1 MNIRVLPQEIAAKIA
16 AGEVVERPLSVV
28 KELLENS
35 IDAGA
40 DEINIQIEEG
50 GRRLILVEDNG
61 AGIAASEADI
71 ALERYATSKISS
83 IEDLESIRSLGFRG
97 EALASIAAVSRMDLL
112 TRYKPEDVGIH
123 LIIEGSKT
131 IHREAAGL
139 NHGTRIMVKD
149 LFYNV
154 PARRKFL
161 KSERTER
168 RVIRDLL
175 SRYALYYADIR
186 FNLEMEGRKL
196 LGTNG
201 NGNRREI
208 LSQLYDVNTARE
220 LLDLKVVD
228 DFLSL
233 KGFISP
239 TGISRSNRK
248 EIIFFIN
255 GRLIG
260 DASLTAAV
268 TRAYQNHLMVGRYPI
283 AVLFLDISPEEID
296 VNVHPT
302 KAEVRFR
309 EPGRIFSLIHSAVR
323 KTISAYS
330 DAPAVM
336 PNIWS
341 STLDHARQI
350 NPAWQF
356 SGEQAGLRE
365 LEATDEGLSEEKG
378 ASVHA
383 EAAELVHIPLLRLI
397 GQIGRTYL
405 VAEGP
410 DGLYLIDQHAA
421 HERVLFERFLKNPAS
436 INSQFLLEP
445 VIVQIPGQIEADLQ
459 GQIEVLTK
467 YGFKIENFGPAT
479 YKILA
484 VPALIKHIGPKEAF
498 ISALEEDQEDA
509 SLIEEA
515 QVNKMVTRI
524 CKRAAV
530 KGGQVLS
537 PEEQE
542 NLLRDLEAC
551 ESPRTC
557 PHGRPTMI
565 HLSVDMLERQFGRRG
580 SR

>member
-1 MNIRVLPQEIAAKIA
+1 MTIKVLSQEIASKIA

-40 DEINIQIEEG
+40 DEISIKIEEG
-50 GRRLILVEDNG
+50 GRRLIQVEDNG
-61 AGIAASEADI
+61 AGIAASEADL

-83 IEDLESIRSLGFRG
+83 IEDLETIRSLGFRG
-97 EALASIAAVSRMDLL
+97 EALASIAAVSRLDLM
-112 TRYKPEDVGIH
+112 TRYGPEDVGIH
-123 LIIEGSKT
+123 LIVEGGE
-131 IHREAAGL
+131 IVNREPAGL

-168 RVIRDLL
+168 KVIKDLIA
-175 SRYALYYADIR
+175 RYALHYADIR
-186 FNLEMEGRKL
+186 FNLLIEDRKL
-196 LGTNG
+196 LATNG
-201 NGNRREI
+201 NGNRREV
-208 LSQLYDVNTARE
+208 LSQVYDVNTAKE

-233 KGFISP
+233 EGFISP

-248 EIIFFIN
+248 EILFFIN
-255 GRLIG
+255 GRLIS

-268 TRAYQNHLMVGRYPI
+268 TRAYQNLIMVGRYPI
-283 AVLFLDISPEEID
+283 AVLFLDINPEEVD

-302 KAEVRFR
+302 KAEVRFQ

-330 DAPAVM
+330 DVPAIAPT
-336 PNIWS
+336 IWS
-341 STLDHARQI
+341 SAPGPAREI
-350 NPAWQF
+350 DPAWQF
-356 SGEQAGLRE
+356 STEEPKTTSETSQNVSSEPVGEHLPE
-365 LEATDEGLSEEKG
+365 FTN
-378 ASVHA
+378 V
-383 EAAELVHIPLLRLI
+383 PLLRLI

-421 HERVLFERFLKNPAS
+421 HERVLFEQFLKNPALIS
-436 INSQFLLEP
+436 SQYLLEP
-445 VIVQIPGQIEADLQ
+445 VVVQLPGQIEADVQ
-459 GQIEVLTK
+459 PQITVLEK

-479 YKILA
+479 YKINAIPTVIIHLD
-484 VPALIKHIGPKEAF
+484 PREAF
-498 ISALEEDQEDA
+498 ISALEEDQEDN
-509 SLIEEA
+509 SLLEEA
-515 QVNKMVTRI
+515 QANKMITRI

-537 PEEQE
+537 IEEQE
-542 NLLRDLEAC
+542 KLLRDLETC